1 MRQKIR
7 WFLYSFL
14 VLFLFLII
22 FVMPS
27 CLSFRM
33 SDKKVQAYFAN
44 QAQKPILKDLKVGKR
59 TMRYAEIGAESL
71 PTAIFI
77 HGSPGSWTDW
87 KDFFKDS
94 SLLKTVKMVAID
106 RPGFGQSG
114 YGNTER
120 SLQKQ
125 AAFIKPI
132 IEKYQGQ
139 NPIILIGH
147 SLGGPLI
154 ARFAM
159 DYPQLANGLVFVAP
173 SIAPEHEKVFW
184 IQHVGNWIPFRWLIP
199 GAMKASIQEIL
210 PLKGELTKMLPLW
223 ENIKQRTI
231 YIHGTL
237 DQLVPIGNADFAK
250 KMLKNAPTDYV
261 IVQEMNHFIP
271 WSHPHLIKEGI
282 MKIVEEWKKNK

>member
-1 MRQKIR
+1 
-7 WFLYSFL
+7 
-14 VLFLFLII
+14 
-22 FVMPS
+22 MPS

-44 QAQKPILKDLKVGKR
+44 QAQKPTLKDLKVGKR
-59 TMRYAEIGAESL
+59 SMRYAEIGADSL

-94 SLLKTVKMVAID
+94 SLLRTVKMVAID

-159 DYPQLANGLVFVAP
+159 DYPQLTDGLVFVAP

-210 PLKGELTKMLPLW
+210 PLKDELTKMLPLW

-231 YIHGTL
+231 YIHGTI

-261 IVQEMNHFIP
+261 IIQEMNHFIP

>member
-1 MRQKIR
+1 MLKRIKQGLFI
-7 WFLYSFL
+7 FLII
-14 VLFLFLII
+14 FLFLII

-33 SDKKVQAYFAN
+33 SDRKVQEYFAN
-44 QAQKPILKDLKVGKR
+44 QPQKPVLVDLKVGKR
-59 TMRYAEIGAESL
+59 KMRYAHIGNDSL
-71 PTAIFI
+71 PVAVFM

-94 SLLKTVKMVAID
+94 TLLRSVKMVAID

-125 AAFIKPI
+125 AELVKPI
-132 IEKYQGQ
+132 LDKFQQ
-139 NPIILIGH
+139 KRPLILIGH

-154 ARFAM
+154 ARLVM
-159 DYPQLANGLVFVAP
+159 DYPQVADALVFVAP

-210 PLKGELTKMLPLW
+210 PLKEELTKMLPLW
-223 ENIKQRTI
+223 QNIRQRTI
-231 YIHGTL
+231 YIHGTI

-261 IVQEMNHFIP
+261 IVEQMNHFVP
-271 WSHPHLIKEGI
+271 WSHPHLIKEAI
-282 MKIVEEWKKNK
+282 LKIVAEWSKK